1 MCYLALL
8 HQITPLPGTVNY
20 SNTAGVLRM
29 LLNNTA
35 RGVLGTIGVLSHG
48 PLGVAAGWAAGR
60 ATDALAGRSAAGR
73 MARALCRTPAQ
84 NAAEEQFIEQMGR
97 YGAAAS
103 RFIGAGGLPPPGS
116 KLRHPK
122 CDAKAK
128 YHGRN
133 RGFEAKGQC
142 DGRPNGDGDGYLQ

>member
-1 MCYLALL
+1 VCYLALL

-35 RGVLGTIGVLSHG
+35 RGVFGTIGVLSHG

-60 ATDALAGRSAAGR
+60 ATDAVAGRSAAGR

-103 RFIGAGGLPPPGS
+103 RFIGTGAAATA
-116 KLRHPK
+116 R
-122 CDAKAK
+122 
-128 YHGRN
+128 
-133 RGFEAKGQC
+133 Q
-142 DGRPNGDGDGYLQ
+142 